1 MTSKG
6 EAAISLAPLISCI
19 DDDLEV
25 RDALAGL
32 LKALGF
38 TTATFSSAESFLA
51 TGDLERTCC
60 LITDVML
67 SGISGLALQARLT
80 ASGYRIPMI
89 MITAFPDER
98 FRAQAMGAGAVCFLN
113 KPVTRRDLVSCIQ
126 SALHTTLPESSDE

>member
-1 MTSKG
+1 M
-6 EAAISLAPLISCI
+6 SLGPLISCV

-38 TTATFSSAESFLA
+38 STATFSSAESFLA
-51 TGDLERTCC
+51 TGDLNLTCC

-67 SGISGLALQARLT
+67 RGISGLELQTRLT
-80 ASGYRIPMI
+80 ESGHQIPMI
-89 MITAFPDER
+89 MITAFPEER
-98 FRAQAMGAGAVCFLN
+98 LRAQAMAAGAVCFLN

-126 SALHTTLPESSDE
+126 SALHTTL